1 MKRFEPKISHRV
13 ALAFGA
19 VIVTIALLV
28 AAVLGAL
35 SRSAGNSAAM
45 GEGVALQ
52 NRVAAV
58 HLDAKENAIASLVVL
73 VSPSPEQQVRITKEI
88 ASRDA
93 GIDKALADLEGSLA
107 GSPEDAKLLAEVRL
121 RHGTY
126 RKGVAHIL
134 SLVAGGKQAEAAF
147 AADEEMIPMLSPF
160 LTALA
165 KLDVRQVE
173 RVKAAEAENGELI
186 AATRWIAAGAGLA
199 AVLLAA
205 VAGTWLVRGITR
217 PLARALAFAERVAA
231 GDLTARVDVNGRD
244 EVSQLLVALNTMCEG
259 LGRLVAEVR
268 VATDAITTGSAEIA
282 SGTQDLSSRTEE
294 EAGKLDQ
301 TATSLQRM
309 AHAVRQSAEAA
320 ARARDLAGHV
330 SRSAEQGGEA
340 VGRVVTT
347 MASITEQSRR
357 IADITGVIDGIAFQ
371 TNLLALNAAVE
382 AARAGEQGRGF
393 AVVAGEVRSL
403 AQRAAE
409 AAREI
414 KSLIAGS
421 AEQVRAGG
429 TLVEDAQK
437 AMGQM
442 VVEVKSVTGLIG
454 EITAAANEED
464 TDIGAINETVEQI
477 DRMSQQ
483 NAALVEQ
490 SAAAAESLRHEAQ
503 RLAKAIAAFRTAA

>member
-1 MKRFEPKISHRV
+1 MKRFQPKISHRV
-13 ALAFGA
+13 AIAFGA

-35 SRSAGNSAAM
+35 ARSAGNSAAM
-45 GEGVALQ
+45 AEGVALQ

-58 HLDAKENAIASLVVL
+58 HLDAKENGIASLVVL
-73 VSPSPEQQVRITKEI
+73 VSPSAEQQARVTKEI
-88 ASRDA
+88 AARDA
-93 GIDKALADLEGSLA
+93 RIEKELADLEGALA
-107 GSPEDAKLLAEVRL
+107 GLPEDAKLLEEVRK
-121 RHGTY
+121 RHVTY
-126 RKGVAHIL
+126 RKGVSHIL

-160 LTALA
+160 LAALA
-165 KLDVRQVE
+165 KLDARQVE
-173 RVKAAEAENGELI
+173 RVKAAEAENGALI

-205 VAGTWLVRGITR
+205 IAGTWLVRGITN
-217 PLARALAFAERVAA
+217 PLGRALDFARRVAA
-231 GDLTARVDVNGRD
+231 GDLTARVEVNGRD
-244 EVSQLLVALNTMCEG
+244 EVSQLLAELNTMSEA
-259 LGRLVAEVR
+259 LGKLVAEVR

-294 EAGKLDQ
+294 EASRLDQ

-309 AHAVRQSAEAA
+309 AEAVRHSAEAA
-320 ARARDLAGHV
+320 GRARDLAGHV
-330 SRSAEQGGEA
+330 SASAEQGGEA

-414 KSLIAGS
+414 KTLIAGS

-429 TLVEDAQK
+429 ALVEEAQS
-437 AMGQM
+437 AMGRM
-442 VVEVKSVTGLIG
+442 VGEVKSVTGLIQ

-464 TDIGAINETVEQI
+464 TDIGAINDTVSHI